1 MAPILSKFIKLKS
14 GQKVPINP
22 SNVKAVIKL
31 SKPPKSRKIPVK
43 NVPRPGRDRDLAENN
58 DPELQN
64 LLDEAEKRR
73 EARGIPVNGP
83 QNDPNRPQNGPE
95 IDQNG
100 PNIDQNGPEIDQNG
114 PIIDQNGPEIDQNGP
129 ENDPNIFNEDIDPFL
144 EPNLELADITLAQRA
159 QILTYPG
166 TDKCKRSTFYLEYY
180 PDFWH
185 YYELMDCWD
194 ECPIK
199 STYLPYL

>member
-14 GQKVPINP
+14 GHKVPINP
-22 SNVKAVIKL
+22 SNVKAVVKL
-31 SKPPKSRKIPVK
+31 SKAPKSRKIPVK
-43 NVPRPGRDRDLAENN
+43 NVPRPGRDRDLAEDN

-64 LLDEAEKRR
+64 LINEAENRLR
-73 EARGIPVNGP
+73 ASGVPVNRSE
-83 QNDPNRPQNGPE
+83 NDQNRPQN
-95 IDQNG
+95 DQNG

-114 PIIDQNGPEIDQNGP
+114 PPNDQNGPE
-129 ENDPNIFNEDIDPFL
+129 NIFNEDIDPFL

-166 TDKCKRSTFYLEYY
+166 TDKCKRSAFYLEYY
-180 PDFWH
+180 PDFGH
-185 YYELMDCWD
+185 YYELMGCWD

-199 STYLPYL
+199 SMYLPHL